1 MLDTPKKHRP
11 RIGAILLEY
20 DLITQ
25 EQLARALE
33 KQIQSGSK
41 LTSQLLGYARK
52 GRYEIKPLNLNQLL
66 ES

>member
-25 EQLARALE
+25 EQLARALKADPE
-33 KQIQSGSK
+33 RETPWIDS
-41 LTSQLLGYARK
+41 
-52 GRYEIKPLNLNQLL
+52 
-66 ES
+66 